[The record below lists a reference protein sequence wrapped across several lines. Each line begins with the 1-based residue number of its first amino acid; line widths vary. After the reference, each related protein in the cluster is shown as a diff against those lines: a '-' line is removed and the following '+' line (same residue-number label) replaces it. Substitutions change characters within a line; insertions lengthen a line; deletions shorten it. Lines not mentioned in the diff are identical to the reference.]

1 MKDSQD
7 IDRWAVPDLDA
18 ESVSH
23 WLPITQDAPDLESD
37 PKGQLNEGESERW
50 NATVRSRQT
59 LRGSVVLA
67 VAGTKVTWSCFLP
80 DGRFSDLRLEI

>member
-18 ESVSH
+18 ESVGH

-67 VAGTKVTWSCFLP
+67 VAGTKVTRSYFLP
-80 DGRFSDLRLEI
+80 DGRFLVLRLEI

>member
-18 ESVSH
+18 ESVGH

-50 NATVRSRQT
+50 NATIR
-59 LRGSVVLA
+59 
-67 VAGTKVTWSCFLP
+67 
-80 DGRFSDLRLEI
+80 